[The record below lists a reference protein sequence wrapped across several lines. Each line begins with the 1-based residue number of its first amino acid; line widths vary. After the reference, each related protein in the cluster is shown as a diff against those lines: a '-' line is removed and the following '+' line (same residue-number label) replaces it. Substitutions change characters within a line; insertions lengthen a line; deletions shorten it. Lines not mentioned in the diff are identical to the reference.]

1 MTVAH
6 LKKTA
11 QRVGKGFH
19 LEVSGLEVGI
29 EIRLKA
35 DNQFEMISVECII
48 SEK

>member
-19 LEVSGLEVGI
+19 YGVSGLEVGS

-35 DNQFEMISVECII
+35 DNQFEITSLECI
-48 SEK
+48 K